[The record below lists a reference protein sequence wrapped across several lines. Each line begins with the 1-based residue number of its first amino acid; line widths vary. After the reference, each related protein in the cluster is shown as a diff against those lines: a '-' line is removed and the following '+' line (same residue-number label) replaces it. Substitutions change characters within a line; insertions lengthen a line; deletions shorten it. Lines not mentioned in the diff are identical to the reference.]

1 MTTYTA
7 HVRAHPDCLAQS
19 PEDMAVEAAL
29 AVGWTLQP
37 RPTITAS
44 KYPGGSEPCWTDA
57 SGAFTYAPYD
67 WRPYTDPV
75 HATELLAFTALGPA
89 YISVRVYPVEFADG
103 MRWYAEFESEVG
115 CREEQIV
122 RDTFPAA
129 STTACLLA
137 LRQYWR
143 V

>member
-1 MTTYTA
+1 MTSYAA
-7 HVRAHPDCLAQS
+7 HVQAYPDCIAQT
-19 PEDMAVEAAL
+19 PEEMAVEAAL
-29 AVGWTLQP
+29 AM
-37 RPTITAS
+37 
-44 KYPGGSEPCWTDA
+44 GGAMDEYGYGSLWEAGEWHRIH
-57 SGAFTYAPYD
+57 S
-67 WRPYTDPV
+67 YTDPV